1 MSWPIPPIMIMTVDS
16 AGTQTDNET
25 FLCVLFVAFFCI
37 YSACMKTQTSCFCYN
52 NHNNF
57 SLVSLH
63 VFFPN
68 VLFSA
73 KFTEKPCLKQAQHA
87 FT

>member
-1 MSWPIPPIMIMTVDS
+1 MMIMTVNS

-37 YSACMKTQTSCFCYN
+37 YSAYLKTQTCFCYN
-52 NHNNF
+52 NHNDF

-63 VFFPN
+63 GFF
-68 VLFSA
+68 LMFSSLLSLRI
-73 KFTEKPCLKQAQHA
+73 LK
-87 FT
+87 